1 MKLILSLLFTVTI
14 MVFGP
19 LAGAD
24 TTISQVTSNSY
35 KDSHPQIKADY
46 LVWQGY
52 VGGDWEIFLYN
63 IATEETMQITDNTYD
78 DVLPQTDGS
87 YIVWQGFNDGEWD
100 IFLWDGTE
108 IQAISDRSAEDLS
121 PQIANGV
128 LVWTIQPFGDDF
140 VGRSEVILYDAG
152 TQTLSALS
160 EDVDPNNSLD
170 DSAPKINDEVVI
182 WVQTDDQDN
191 TTLYMYDL
199 SNGTMTENPDYVWR
213 DSPQRDG
220 NLSVLIRHDSHDW
233 EIFLYN
239 SESRRYHQITDNILH
254 DSYPSISRNYVS
266 WTAGEEIFVAE
277 CKYLSLINPGDS
289 AILSEILP
297 PTFTWE
303 GIGYDRFNV
312 EFSEDPDFLSGNVLT
327 LSVGEETLPS
337 ETFLTPTES
346 DWGAIR
352 TIEQENG
359 RAYWRVE
366 GKASDGS
373 VSYSETWSFMI
384 QEDGVTA
391 TATTTGG
398 SGANTRGGG
407 DSGPCF
413 IGTAAH

>member
-1 MKLILSLLFTVTI
+1 MRFILSLLLTVSI

-19 LAGAD
+19 VAGAD

-35 KDSHPQIKADY
+35 KDSHPQIKGDY

-52 VGGDWEIFLYN
+52 VGGDWEIFLYD
-63 IATEETMQITDNTYD
+63 IATGETSQITDNSYD
-78 DVLPQTDGS
+78 DLSPRTDGS
-87 YIVWQGFNDGEWD
+87 YIVWQAFYDGEWD

-121 PQIANGV
+121 PQIANG
-128 LVWTIQPFGDDF
+128 LIVWTSEPFGDDF
-140 VGRSEVILYDAG
+140 VGHSEVILYEVG
-152 TQTLSALS
+152 TQTPSALS
-160 EDVDPNNSLD
+160 EDVDPNNTLD
-170 DSAPKINDEVVI
+170 DSAPKINDEVVM

-199 SNGTMTENPDYVWR
+199 GNGTITENPDYVWR
-213 DSPQRDG
+213 DSLQRDG
-220 NLSVLIRHDSHDW
+220 NLSVLTRHDGHDW

-239 SESRRYHQITDNILH
+239 SESRRYHQITDNSLQ
-254 DSYPSISRNYVS
+254 DSYPSISANYVS
-266 WTAGEEIFVAE
+266 WKAGEEIFVAE
-277 CKYLSLINPGDS
+277 CKYLSLISPGDS

-312 EFSEDPDFLSGNVLT
+312 EFSEDPDFLSGNALT
-327 LSVGEETLPS
+327 LAVGEETLLS

-352 TIEQENG
+352 TIEQESG

-373 VSYSETWSFMI
+373 VSHSESWSFTI
-384 QEDGVTA
+384 SDGGHVGMA
-391 TATTTGG
+391 TATG
-398 SGANTRGGG
+398 GGG

-413 IGTAAH
+413 ISTAAH